1 MSISLKE
8 AMGRVSARRRKSI
21 EARAEALIAE
31 EMTLQDLR
39 KALELTQQNLAERLD
54 VKQESISNLEKRSDL
69 LLSTLRGYIEAMG
82 GDLSLLV
89 RFPDRPPVELK
100 TLRST
105 TKTARARPARAR
117 KSKSRSAIP
126 STT

>member
-1 MSISLKE
+1 MTVSLKQ
-8 AMGRVSARRRKSI
+8 AMGRVSARRRKGI
-21 EARAEALIAE
+21 EARAEALVAE

-100 TLRST
+100 TLRPPS
-105 TKTARARPARAR
+105 KSAGPARTR
-117 KSKSRSAIP
+117 KSKGRAAALSRS
-126 STT
+126 

>member
-1 MSISLKE
+1 MTVSLKE
-8 AMGRVSARRRKSI
+8 AMGRVSARRRKGI
-21 EARAEALIAE
+21 EARAETLIAE

-39 KALELTQQNLAERLD
+39 KALELTQQTLAERLD

-100 TLRST
+100 SLRSPA
-105 TKTARARPARAR
+105 KSARPARTR
-117 KSKSRSAIP
+117 KAKGRAAVLSSS
-126 STT
+126 

>member
-1 MSISLKE
+1 MTVSLKE
-8 AMGRVSARRRKSI
+8 AMGRVSARRRKGI

-39 KALELTQQNLAERLD
+39 KALELTQQTLAERLD

-100 TLRST
+100 SLRSPA
-105 TKTARARPARAR
+105 KTARPARTR
-117 KSKSRSAIP
+117 KAKGRATVLSSS
-126 STT
+126 

>member
-1 MSISLKE
+1 MTVSLKA
-8 AMGRVSARRRKSI
+8 AMSRVAPRRRKGI
-21 EARAEALIAE
+21 ETRAEALMAE

-100 TLRST
+100 MLRSPAKST
-105 TKTARARPARAR
+105 RPARTR
-117 KSKSRSAIP
+117 KAKSRSAIP

>member
-1 MSISLKE
+1 MTISIKE

-39 KALELTQQNLAERLD
+39 KALELTQQNLAERLE

-100 TLRST
+100 TLRPPS
-105 TKTARARPARAR
+105 KTARARPARAR
-117 KSKSRSAIP
+117 KSKGRAAVL